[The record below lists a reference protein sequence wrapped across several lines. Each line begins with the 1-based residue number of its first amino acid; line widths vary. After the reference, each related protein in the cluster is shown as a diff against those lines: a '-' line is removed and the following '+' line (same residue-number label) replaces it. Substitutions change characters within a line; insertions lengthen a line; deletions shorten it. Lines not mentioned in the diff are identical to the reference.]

1 MPIAEQTF
9 GELLS
14 LGHTTKLL
22 ALRLQLLLEQ
32 LDPLTQ
38 GFQLR
43 SNPTASLE
51 SPNSA
56 QSQVPGTS
64 ESCQKEERPNQDK
77 DKWENLRHVLK
88 GIDVGRLV
96 NRNASF
102 ADWRVLAAMCSS
114 TRYRCAGNAP
124 AGARCTKVSRDAR
137 ARDAAA
143 YTTAC
148 PAEFHRPPGIFAP
161 GRPNEQERLLN

>member
-32 LDPLTQ
+32 LYPLTQ

-43 SNPTASLE
+43 SSPGASLE

-64 ESCQKEERPNQDK
+64 ESCQKEEWPNQDK
-77 DKWENLRHVLK
+77 DEWENLRHVSK
-88 GIDVGRLV
+88 GIDMGRLV
-96 NRNASF
+96 NRN
-102 ADWRVLAAMCSS
+102 
-114 TRYRCAGNAP
+114 
-124 AGARCTKVSRDAR
+124 
-137 ARDAAA
+137 AAA

-148 PAEFHRPPGIFAP
+148 PTEFRRPPVVFGP
-161 GRPNEQERLLN
+161 GRPHEQELFLN

>member
-22 ALRLQLLLEQ
+22 ALRLQLLLEKF
-32 LDPLTQ
+32 DPLTQ

-96 NRNASF
+96 NR
-102 ADWRVLAAMCSS
+102 
-114 TRYRCAGNAP
+114 
-124 AGARCTKVSRDAR
+124 
-137 ARDAAA
+137 DAAA

>member
-43 SNPTASLE
+43 SSPAASLE

-77 DKWENLRHVLK
+77 DECENFRHVLK
-88 GIDVGRLV
+88 GTEMGRLV
-96 NRNASF
+96 NRNA
-102 ADWRVLAAMCSS
+102 AAC
-114 TRYRCAGNAP
+114 
-124 AGARCTKVSRDAR
+124 
-137 ARDAAA
+137 
-143 YTTAC
+143 TTAC
-148 PAEFHRPPGIFAP
+148 PTEFHRPPGIFAP
-161 GRPNEQERLLN
+161 GRPNEQEWFLN

>member
-1 MPIAEQTF
+1 MPITEQTF

-43 SNPTASLE
+43 SSPAASLE
-51 SPNSA
+51 SANSA

-64 ESCQKEERPNQDK
+64 ESCQKEERPKQDK
-77 DKWENLRHVLK
+77 DEWENLRHVLK
-88 GIDVGRLV
+88 GTDVGRLV

-102 ADWRVLAAMCSS
+102 ADWRVLAARTGATVEAAIRTTLESRPMKSS
-114 TRYRCAGNAP
+114 TASSGS
-124 AGARCTKVSRDAR
+124 V
-137 ARDAAA
+137 
-143 YTTAC
+143 
-148 PAEFHRPPGIFAP
+148 
-161 GRPNEQERLLN
+161 NELLVQHTRETWM